1 MRLGYFLRSL
11 FQVTGI
17 PQATTEGGVVN
28 YYNFKPGAGG
38 CVGGASEMSAEKV
51 VVPHHE
57 LAERI
62 MPLLQ
67 EGGALAHLVY
77 ENESPPSQSVEVLA
91 LLAKRYLEMQN
102 LDLKACKPSIVLAL
116 PEKVVE
122 SQVILPRRMALAPG
136 TATSALPVP
145 CCAPSQACQDEMTL
159 ELSTGQS
166 TESSEEVSA
175 NEDPPAPEG
184 EGDTETK
191 LMGRKSTVKRRQ
203 QRKRA
208 KEKQV
213 AESSGEFAQDAE
225 YMYLSAVPQASYH
238 GHMAAVS
245 NGWEHMVPAPPHAWT
260 NPYMYGGYVGNNW
273 YATQMPMMMPM

>member
-1 MRLGYFLRSL
+1 
-11 FQVTGI
+11 
-17 PQATTEGGVVN
+17 
-28 YYNFKPGAGG
+28 
-38 CVGGASEMSAEKV
+38 
-51 VVPHHE
+51 
-57 LAERI
+57 

-91 LLAKRYLEMQN
+91 LLAKRYLETQN
-102 LDLKACKPSIVLAL
+102 LDLKACEPSIVSAL
-116 PEKVVE
+116 PEEVVE
-122 SQVILPRRMALAPG
+122 
-136 TATSALPVP
+136 
-145 CCAPSQACQDEMTL
+145 SQACQDETTL
-159 ELSTGQS
+159 ELSSGQS

-184 EGDTETK
+184 EGETETK

-213 AESSGEFAQDAE
+213 AESTGEFAQAMPPSDAD
-225 YMYLSAVPQASYH
+225 YLLAASQANYRE
-238 GHMAAVS
+238 HMAAVS
-245 NGWEHMVPAPPHAWT
+245 NGWAHMVPAPPHAWA

-273 YATQMPMMMPM
+273 YATQMPMPMPMM

>member
-1 MRLGYFLRSL
+1 MSS
-11 FQVTGI
+11 
-17 PQATTEGGVVN
+17 GVE
-28 YYNFKPGAGG
+28 
-38 CVGGASEMSAEKV
+38 VGVSHDV
-51 VVPHHE
+51 

-91 LLAKRYLEMQN
+91 LLAKRYLETQN
-102 LDLKACKPSIVLAL
+102 LDLKACEPSIVSAL
-116 PEKVVE
+116 PEEVVE
-122 SQVILPRRMALAPG
+122 SQAILPRRMALAPG

-145 CCAPSQACQDEMTL
+145 CCAPSQACQDETTL
-159 ELSTGQS
+159 ELSSGQS

-184 EGDTETK
+184 EGETETK

-213 AESSGEFAQDAE
+213 AESTGEFAQAMPPSDAD
-225 YMYLSAVPQASYH
+225 YLLAASQANYRE
-238 GHMAAVS
+238 HMAAVS
-245 NGWEHMVPAPPHAWT
+245 NGWAHMVPAPPHAWA

-273 YATQMPMMMPM
+273 YATQMPMPMPMM